1 MPEQMTIDLSP
12 APLARATDPRTSFM
26 AAAEAGAMA
35 ANHRARVLA
44 VLKEAGKPLGAEQI
58 ADAIGLDAYQTRKR
72 LPELQG
78 LRLAALADGQ
88 RTTRTGRAERLWVA
102 A

>member
-1 MPEQMTIDLSP
+1 MTIDLSP
-12 APLARATDPRTSFM
+12 APLARATDPHTSFM
-26 AAAEAGAMA
+26 AAAAAEAGAMA

-72 LPELQG
+72 LPELQEQ
-78 LRLAALADGQ
+78 RLVALAEGQ
-88 RTTRTGRAERLWVA
+88 RMTRTGRAERLWVA